1 MTSARLHFPGWPRS
15 PQTMGLIAVILAA
28 IALRFYGLD
37 WDEGRGLHPDERYI
51 IDYVLVG
58 RIEVDWPPNISN
70 LLSPATSGLNP
81 RSADP
86 TTGEYRE
93 FPYGALPV
101 LVTEA
106 AAGIVSWITG
116 DSWNGPDRL

>member
-1 MTSARLHFPGWPRS
+1 
-15 PQTMGLIAVILAA
+15 MGLIAVILAA

-101 LVTEA
+101 LVMEA
-106 AAGIVSWITG
+106 AAGIVSWTVSYTHLTLPTIY
-116 DSWNGPDRL
+116 SV